1 MQNKGMQ
8 EMEDLK
14 ENLEWRK
21 QEQEQIETELA
32 ETRHRLVKTE
42 LECERLREEI
52 IRLNGIIDENEKLKA
67 KIKRLLA

>member
-32 ETRHRLVKTE
+32 ETRHRLIKTE

-52 IRLNGIIDENEKLKA
+52 IRLNGIIDENERMRNK
-67 KIKRLLA
+67 